1 MDAKSIVNDP
11 ESPVSSIAEAHK
23 VQERVAIGAHVVYE
37 AVRLEGEEELS
48 RPAVAL
54 AWSALAAGL
63 SMGFSFLAEGAIAAL
78 LPNQPWRIL
87 ISRTGYCVGFLV
99 VILGRQQLFT
109 ENTLTV
115 ILPLLLHKKW
125 STVRKVLRLW
135 SIVLSANIFGTFL
148 FAMAMAKLHF
158 LEPGL
163 QQSLM
168 EIAQSHMGQN
178 FWTLLLRGVLAGWLV
193 ALMVWMLPNA
203 SSSRVFVI
211 FVITYL
217 IGISGLAHIIAGS
230 TNVFFLVGSGA
241 TPLVRYLKDFFFP
254 TVVGNIV
261 GGVSLVAALA
271 HGQVIG
277 GKR

>member
-37 AVRLEGEEELS
+37 AVRLEGEEELR
-48 RPAVAL
+48 RPSVAL

-78 LPNQPWRIL
+78 LPNHPWRIL

-135 SIVLSANIFGTFL
+135 SIVLSVNIFGTFL

-158 LEPGL
+158 LEPAL

-168 EIAQSHMGQN
+168 EIAQSHMSQN

-217 IGISGLAHIIAGS
+217 IGISSLTHIIAGS
-230 TNVFFLVGSGA
+230 TNVFFLVGSGV
-241 TPLVRYLKDFFFP
+241 TPLVQYFKGFFFP